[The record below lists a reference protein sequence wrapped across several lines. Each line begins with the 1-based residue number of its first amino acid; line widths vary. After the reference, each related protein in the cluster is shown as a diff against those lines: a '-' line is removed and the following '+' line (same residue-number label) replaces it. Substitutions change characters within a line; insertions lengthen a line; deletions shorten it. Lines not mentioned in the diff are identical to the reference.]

1 MFDFIIKHLPWF
13 WFGIAVVCT
22 AIEAVTFGLTTIWFA
37 AGALVMIFISFTP
50 LPFAWQLLVFFILSG
65 VLLGFTRPLAVKKLK
80 VGKEK
85 TNSESLIGKKA
96 LVVKRISE
104 FEKGEVTVS
113 GTVWTAQSADGS
125 VLEEKTECVID
136 KIAGVTL
143 VVKPVQE

>member
-1 MFDFIIKHLPWF
+1 
-13 WFGIAVVCT
+13 
-22 AIEAVTFGLTTIWFA
+22 
-37 AGALVMIFISFTP
+37 MIFISFTP

-125 VLEEKTECVID
+125 VLEEKTECVIE